1 MFIGG
6 IRLFYGI
13 VLPTLLG
20 MYGLLTTY
28 QLGRASNKKARRD
41 STAMMLGK
49 KEQQTISQP
58 DHETAIKSVLTTL

>member
-1 MFIGG
+1 
-6 IRLFYGI
+6 
-13 VLPTLLG
+13 